1 MFRKYEFLVAFFAAV
16 FSLGIS
22 GCAASN
28 GGEAVDAPAS
38 ESSEEATTTENEEG
52 TADEAEEGGLKS
64 EDFTDVTLVDND
76 AVLIT
81 LEKFYQQETNVARQ
95 STGKF
100 EPTTTN
106 NIVVKV
112 KDKTD
117 YGTSITAT
125 AYLDDEKLYCAR
137 SGNSM
142 IDAGKA
148 ATIGYHVGKDT
159 QPDYTEL
166 DSFDDLY
173 DVVFDFEI
181 MRKNAD
187 GVYQGGSDVIT
198 AEVKLSDAIEGKI
211 APDTESDD
219 ESKDESEE
227 EPKEESE
234 EKTAKKPIN
243 VGDTISNDNWEI
255 TLQRV
260 ELTEEA
266 LPNDTSSYYWSYEAA
281 DGTVLLD
288 LVYDV
293 KVVASKA
300 KTLNDVFGGARVTY
314 AGKYEYEGIDV
325 YYDDEGGHLRNAA
338 RVAFDP
344 LQTWQIHY
352 MVYGIP
358 EEAASN
364 EETISALLLIDDQL
378 WELNYR

>member
-1 MFRKYEFLVAFFAAV
+1 MSRKNEFLAVFFAAALSV
-16 FSLGIS
+16 GIG

-28 GGEAVDAPAS
+28 GGETADAPTS
-38 ESSEEATTTENEEG
+38 ESTEQAANAETNEG
-52 TADEAEEGGLKS
+52 AAEEGGLRS
-64 EDFTDVTLVDND
+64 EEFADVTLVDND

-81 LEKFYQQETNVARQ
+81 LEKFYQEETNVARH
-95 STGKF
+95 STGKY
-100 EPTTTN
+100 ESTTTN
-106 NIVVKV
+106 NIVIKV

-117 YGTSITAT
+117 YGTSVDAT
-125 AYLDDEKLYCAR
+125 AYLDDEKLYCPR
-137 SGNSM
+137 SSGNPM
-142 IDAGKA
+142 VDAGKA
-148 ATIGYHVGKDT
+148 VTIAYHVGKDT

-173 DVVFDFEI
+173 DVVLNFEI

-198 AEVKLSDAIEGKI
+198 AEVKLSDAIEGKT
-211 APDTESDD
+211 APEPESEG
-219 ESKDESEE
+219 ESKGESEE
-227 EPKEESE
+227 QPEAEATEQP
-234 EKTAKKPIN
+234 TKKAIN

-293 KVVASKA
+293 KVIANKSKS
-300 KTLNDVFGGARVTY
+300 LNDVFGGARVTY

-325 YYDDEGGHLRNAA
+325 YYDDDGGHLRNAA

-352 MVYGIP
+352 MVGGIP
-358 EEAASN
+358 EEAATN
-364 EETISALLLIDDQL
+364 EESISALLLIDDQL